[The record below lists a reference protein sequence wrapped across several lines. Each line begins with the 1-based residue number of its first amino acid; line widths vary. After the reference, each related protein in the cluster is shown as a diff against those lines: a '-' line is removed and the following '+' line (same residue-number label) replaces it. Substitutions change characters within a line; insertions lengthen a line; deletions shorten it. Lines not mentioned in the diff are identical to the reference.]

1 MTKRKPSSSSSRS
14 SSGRSSSRSTS
25 SATSTRRRSTP
36 SRSSSRRKKP
46 PEPLWSRLTQDQKL
60 DILGWILVGLAALT
74 ILSMISAEQGI
85 LTQWWISLLA
95 QMFGWG
101 RYGVP
106 LFFGAIGLWL
116 VLRDFGD
123 RIPTLQPEQAV
134 GIILAFFAM
143 LISMHY
149 IVSLI
154 EPEQMLYAIGK
165 TGRGGGIT
173 GAFLLDTSQK
183 WLGNT
188 GTVLLQFIGWVVV
201 ITFVLGISPAETL
214 HYLIAGFTNIRARMR
229 GSAGRQRNLKN
240 EPLPSEL
247 APPPSPA
254 VQHNIYTPARPA
266 AKVLGGSGDSSASE
280 SQNND
285 PILPNINLAAQ
296 HTSTDEV
303 SVLPEFSVGT
313 QAWRLPAVGD
323 ILEEGSEQYYSEDLI
338 RKQVRIIEDTL
349 VSLGAPVRVQ
359 EINQGPVI
367 TQFGTEPLFISSRTG
382 RSIKVKVSKI
392 AGLADDLALALS
404 ARSIR
409 IQAPIPGK
417 GLVGI
422 EVPNEQASLVSLRDA
437 MESEAFSNIKGRLRL
452 GLGQDVSG
460 QAVIADLRSMPHLLV
475 AGATGSGKSV
485 CVNSI
490 IAALLL
496 QNSPDTLRL
505 ILVDPKRVEL
515 TQYNGIPHLLAPVIV
530 DVDRV
535 VATLRWITREMD
547 SRYRRFASIGARNI
561 EDYNQRVAKLQ
572 NLSPIPYIAVLID
585 ELADM
590 MMQAPE
596 ETERVICRLAQMS
609 RATGIHL
616 IIATQRPSVDVVTGL
631 IKANFPARIAFAVA
645 SSVDSR
651 VILDMPGA
659 ERLLG
664 QGDMLFMPPDI
675 AQPLRLQGAFVSDR
689 ELERLITFWRNA
701 VEPTEQ
707 GVEPLTGDGLSIKEI
722 VSQPQLFP
730 TFDEPASQNIQLKDQ
745 LLPTSVEIFL
755 AENRAST
762 SLLQRRL
769 RIGYTRAARL
779 MDYLTDMGIVTEE
792 KQGQFRKVN
801 RPVAEELLRSLNPDG
816 ADSF

>member
-1 MTKRKPSSSSSRS
+1 M
-14 SSGRSSSRSTS
+14 
-25 SATSTRRRSTP
+25 
-36 SRSSSRRKKP
+36 
-46 PEPLWSRLTQDQKL
+46 
-60 DILGWILVGLAALT
+60 GLAVLT
-74 ILSMISAEQGI
+74 ILSMISAQQGI
-85 LTQWWISLLA
+85 LTKAWISLLA
-95 QMFGWG
+95 QVFGWG

-116 VLRDFGD
+116 ILRDFGD

-134 GIILAFFAM
+134 GIIMAFFAG

-154 EPEQMLYAIGK
+154 KPEQMLYAIGK
-165 TGRGGGIT
+165 SGRGVGIT

-188 GTVLLQFIGWVVV
+188 GTILLQLIIWVVV
-201 ITFVLGISPAETL
+201 ITFVLGISPAEAL
-214 HYLIAGFTNIRARMR
+214 QYLIARFAGLRTGSG
-229 GSAGRQRNLKN
+229 GSAHRRHSFNGD
-240 EPLPSEL
+240 PLPSEL

-254 VQHNIYTPARPA
+254 AQYNTPTPPRPA
-266 AKVLGGSGDSSASE
+266 AKVLGGTGE
-280 SQNND
+280 NVPVEMQ
-285 PILPNINLAAQ
+285 NINPSVSNINVPKQ
-296 HTSTDEV
+296 QTSTDEV
-303 SVLPEFSVGT
+303 TIVPEFTVGA
-313 QAWRLPAVGD
+313 QAWRLPTVSD

-382 RSIKVKVSKI
+382 RSTKVKVSKI

-437 MESEAFSNIKGRLRL
+437 MESEAFANVKGRLRL

-547 SRYRRFASIGARNI
+547 SRYRRFASTGARNI
-561 EDYNQRVAKLQ
+561 EDYNQRVVKIQ
-572 NLSPIPYIAVLID
+572 DLSPIPYIAVLID

-645 SSVDSR
+645 SSIDSR

-689 ELERLITFWRNA
+689 ELDRLITFWRNA
-701 VEPTEQ
+701 VEPTEHDSIKSL
-707 GVEPLTGDGLSIKEI
+707 PGDGPSVQEI

-730 TFDEPASQNIQLKDQ
+730 TFDEPASQNAQIKDQ

-755 AENRAST
+755 TENRAST

-801 RPVAEELLRSLNPDG
+801 RPVAEELLRSLNPDDVG
-816 ADSF
+816 AAGDTGVFQ